1 PRPYLTSSLA
11 PRGGRGPR
19 RVRGLVVVHG
29 VWCSWH
35 VASPRRHLGSTTV
48 TSPSRAGAPAAL
60 CPLRTRG
67 YGNDHRTPRNA
78 RVFSLGRHLKRFS
91 MFLSRVSRSRLWH
104 ESLLG
109 RSTHPHRA
117 LRRFRPG
124 RHRGRQT
131 VRGQPQNGGALRQA
145 AARAGWLGAQEASR
159 APAHPERSAGGGT
172 PREP

>member
-78 RVFSLGRHLKRFS
+78 RVFSLGRHPALMRTS
-91 MFLSRVSRSRLWH
+91 LSVPDSA
-104 ESLLG
+104 
-109 RSTHPHRA
+109 PHTS
-117 LRRFRPG
+117 PG
-124 RHRGRQT
+124 RPSSCLT
-131 VRGQPQNGGALRQA
+131 A
-145 AARAGWLGAQEASR
+145 AFGLS
-159 APAHPERSAGGGT
+159 GGT
-172 PREP
+172 DRTVSVPGAERTT